1 MEKRGLS
8 FLYGRYCVGFGGF
21 RGGLTPIS
29 SSLQGLVL
37 VIHHPNY
44 PRAMGLPSI
53 IILLYHINLPL
64 TRPPL
69 HRLLPR
75 DSIRNQR
82 MAFKPDKPCC
92 PILCRETIRVMF
104 GFMFLKTPRKVG
116 RHAQINRPVLTVRQH
131 INITKAHCGNLQEMD
146 CKRQQPVIT
155 RPRSCN
161 PSPAFHS
168 LEIKYR

>member
-1 MEKRGLS
+1 MFNRE
-8 FLYGRYCVGFGGF
+8 
-21 RGGLTPIS
+21 LTPNLVITR
-29 SSLQGLVL
+29 LVL

-44 PRAMGLPSI
+44 PRAMGLLSI
-53 IILLYHINLPL
+53 IKPQHKLIPIRIILLYHINLPL

-92 PILCRETIRVMF
+92 PILCLETMRVMF

-116 RHAQINRPVLTVRQH
+116 RHAKINRPVLTVRQH

-146 CKRQQPVIT
+146 CKNK
-155 RPRSCN
+155 SCN
-161 PSPAFHS
+161 DEGGRILRTTPATRHYKTSF
-168 LEIKYR
+168 L